1 MSFLIETLLI
11 LVRTGSLEICS
22 MYSGLPLTS
31 PSGYLSSLTVI
42 ESSTVGTV
50 SCPWKIEAQPGRRI
64 NLTLF
69 DFSTSS
75 LALQNAQAEI
85 SSKQYGLTWCREGW
99 IVVVREHNMTVEIPG
114 CGVISTIS
122 RQRLAYSSHSNS
134 ISVHMEHRSTLL
146 STEIDQQI
154 LIKYQG

>member
-1 MSFLIETLLI
+1 
-11 LVRTGSLEICS
+11 
-22 MYSGLPLTS
+22 MYNELPLTS
-31 PSGYLSSLTVI
+31 TSGYLSSLTVA

-69 DFSTSS
+69 DFTTSS
-75 LALQNAQAEI
+75 LAIQNAQSETG
-85 SSKQYGLTWCREGW
+85 SKQHGLTWCREGW

-114 CGVISTIS
+114 CGVISTVS

-134 ISVHMEHRSTLL
+134 ISVHLEHRSTL
-146 STEIDQQI
+146 SNTEIDQQI
-154 LIKYQG
+154 LIKYQGESL